1 MVEIDHQIE
10 KKAIIN
16 LLKIFKKCRDD
27 LIKDSINLES
37 LELARALDMESSNNI
52 RHSLIELYELK
63 MLRKHW
69 VLLESTIPDL
79 ITNRVIRKYIS
90 IYSFWY
96 KCFLEES
103 SFLIVDRTIFNERIK
118 ILNQLI
124 IVNDKWESDISKMKV
139 LFLKDQRRL
148 ERKISKIKNRGQ
160 DEYEIS

>member
-16 LLKIFKKCRDD
+16 LLKVFKECRDD

-37 LELARALDMESSNNI
+37 HELARALYMKSSNNI

-69 VLLESTIPDL
+69 FLLESTISYL
-79 ITNRVIRKYIS
+79 TINSVIKKYIS

-124 IVNDKWESDISKMKV
+124 IVNDKWESYISKMNA

-148 ERKISKIKNRGQ
+148 EIKISKIKNRG
-160 DEYEIS
+160 